1 MGEAVMNWFAIR
13 AGAAMI
19 PGSHAQPQVRRLGW
33 PASLTL
39 AAVGALFL
47 AKGAGWL

>member
-1 MGEAVMNWFAIR
+1 MNWFAIG

-19 PGSHAQPQVRRLGW
+19 LGAVLSPQVRRLGW

-47 AKGAGWL
+47 AKGADWL